1 MKKILL
7 FLLLLLMPLQS
18 VFGCGRFGIYE
29 LTKYDEK
36 GGFECKFNDNSGIT
50 TIEDKLYPNIEI
62 YVNNIL
68 LSPSIYKDEDK
79 TDYYIGEKY
88 SSDFFPPKF
97 NISVVQ
103 NGTEIYSA
111 KWRIKDVTLSMPEKL
126 SPFLLIVSLFF
137 TALFFFLL
145 LIGIFTNRFHKI
157 KWFLLGSVII
167 DFILL
172 AFFFSSN
179 C

>member
-1 MKKILL
+1 MKKIIL
-7 FLLLLLMPLQS
+7 FLLLLLLPLQF
-18 VFGCGRFGIYE
+18 VFACGRFGIYE

-36 GGFECKFNDNSGIT
+36 GDFECKFNDNSGIT

-62 YVNNIL
+62 YENNIL
-68 LSPSIYKDEDK
+68 LSPSIYKDGDK
-79 TDYYIGEKY
+79 AAYYIGEKY

-111 KWRIKDVTLSMPEKL
+111 KWRIKDVTFSMPEKL
-126 SPFLLIVSLFF
+126 SPFLLIISLFF
-137 TALFFFLL
+137 TALFF
-145 LIGIFTNRFHKI
+145 GIFLAGIFLNRFHKI
-157 KWFLLGSVII
+157 KWFLVGAILI
-167 DFILL
+167 DFISLF
-172 AFFFSSN
+172 FFFSSN